1 MSLDVRL
8 CQNSWTQSIYKSIFF
23 MTLLVYYITH
33 IHCSM
38 VARLYALLLLS
49 HLLLII
55 KPRRIIS
62 NYVIITKQKMRPKV
76 AKTVHVL

>member
-1 MSLDVRL
+1 MLCVFGCKAISELLD
-8 CQNSWTQSIYKSIFF
+8 
-23 MTLLVYYITH
+23 ITR

-62 NYVIITKQKMRPKV
+62 NYVIIIKQKMRPKV
-76 AKTVHVL
+76 AKTVHVP